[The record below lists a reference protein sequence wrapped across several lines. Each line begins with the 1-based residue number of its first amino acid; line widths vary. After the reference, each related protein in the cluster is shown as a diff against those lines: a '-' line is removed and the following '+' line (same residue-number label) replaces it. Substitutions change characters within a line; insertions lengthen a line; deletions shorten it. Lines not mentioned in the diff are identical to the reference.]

1 MAATGTRATSRRDWL
16 GCVSCYLM
24 VGTALVVGY
33 YQVPPSGSGRV
44 VRVVVYCA
52 ASASAAAAVL
62 YGMIKNRPEPRLPW
76 LLLAASQVVYAAAD
90 TTFYVSHYLLGS
102 TAYPSFADPLYI
114 AHYPL
119 VVAALTL
126 LIRRR
131 TPGRDLPSLLDAA
144 VLGVVGAMLSWLY
157 LIGPQARADSP
168 LLVKLTSLTYP
179 VMDLAMLAVALRL
192 ILGGGRRPAAF
203 FLLSTNLLAILT
215 ADTVYVWQQLVG
227 SYQAG
232 NFLDAIWLGG
242 NMALGAAALHPTV
255 AQLGDRCP
263 PRDASLGPARIAA
276 LTAAALIAPATLIVQ
291 HLRGAA
297 ADVPAI
303 AVACAVLF
311 VLTITRLAVLVAD
324 QRQVA
329 ITDALTGLRTRRFF
343 QAQLPVEVAR
353 ARRNGRPMAV
363 FIIDVDHF
371 KSINDRHGHPAGDQ
385 ALIEIASRL
394 RAAARAGDL
403 LARYG
408 GEEFALL
415 VRDAGPGELPG
426 IAERL
431 RQRVA
436 RGPITVCA
444 GTRVAVTV
452 SVGTA
457 SFPVHAE
464 DPNELI
470 AAADR
475 ALYAAKARGRD
486 SVVVGEGPGLA
497 LDGVGE
503 QIPAAVDYLC
513 HLADIVD
520 ARMSPHEHSRAVGRW
535 AMLVAAE
542 IGVDAHVA
550 RSVGLAGR
558 LHDIGK
564 ILVPEAVLAKPGRP
578 DEEEW
583 RLLRQH
589 PDHGHRLVAA
599 VPGMA
604 AVAEIIRQ
612 HHERFDGS
620 GYPRGLRGTDIR
632 LEARILA
639 VCDSW
644 AAMLAD
650 RAYQPAMSVAE
661 ARGQLIAARAGQF
674 DPCVVDAF
682 LGMVDGGRID
692 RPHRAAGP
700 TREGWVDGAAVD
712 LGSVVPLPH
721 SGEGR

>member
-1 MAATGTRATSRRDWL
+1 MY
-16 GCVSCYLM
+16 CV
-24 VGTALVVGY
+24 
-33 YQVPPSGSGRV
+33 
-44 VRVVVYCA
+44 
-52 ASASAAAAVL
+52 ASASAAATVL
-62 YGMIKNRPEPRLPW
+62 YGVAKNRPEPRLPW
-76 LLLAASQVVYAAAD
+76 LFLAASQVVYAAAD

-102 TAYPSFADPLYI
+102 IAYPSLADPLYI

-131 TPGRDLPSLLDAA
+131 TPGGDLPSLLDAA
-144 VLGVVGAMLSWLY
+144 VLAVVAAMLSWLY

-192 ILGGGRRPAAF
+192 ILGVGRRPAAF
-203 FLLSTNLLAILT
+203 FLLSTNLVAIFT
-215 ADTVYVWQQLVG
+215 ADTSYVWQQLAG
-227 SYQAG
+227 TYHAG

-242 NMALGAAALHPTV
+242 NLALGAAALHPTV

-263 PRDASLGPARIAA
+263 PRDASLGPARLVA
-276 LTAAALIAPATLIVQ
+276 LTAAALVAPATLVVQ
-291 HLRGAA
+291 HLSGELR
-297 ADVPAI
+297 DVPVI
-303 AVACAVLF
+303 AAACAVLF
-311 VLTITRLAVLVAD
+311 VLTITRLAVLVAN
-324 QRQVA
+324 QRRVA

-343 QAQLPVEVAR
+343 QSQLPVEVAR
-353 ARRNGRPMAV
+353 ARRASRPLAV

-371 KSINDRHGHPAGDQ
+371 KSINDRYGHPAGDQ
-385 ALIEIASRL
+385 ALIEIAGRL
-394 RAAARAGDL
+394 KAAARGADL

-415 VRDAGPGELPG
+415 VCDADPNDLPG

-436 RGPITVCA
+436 SQPITVST

-457 SFPVHAE
+457 CFPLHAE
-464 DPNELI
+464 DPNELV

-486 SVVVGEGPGLA
+486 SVVVGEMAGMIVEGA
-497 LDGVGE
+497 AEHG
-503 QIPAAVDYLC
+503 PAALDYLC
-513 HLADIVD
+513 HLADLVD
-520 ARMSPHEHSRAVGRW
+520 TRMSPHEHSRAVGRW

-542 IGVDAHVA
+542 FGAEVTSPHRA
-550 RSVGLAGR
+550 GLAGR
-558 LHDIGK
+558 LHDVGK
-564 ILVPEAVLAKPGRP
+564 ILLPEAVLAQPGRP

-589 PDHGHRLVAA
+589 PDYGYRLVAA

-612 HHERFDGS
+612 HHERFDGG
-620 GYPRGLRGTDIR
+620 GYPRGLRGSDIR

-644 AAMLAD
+644 AAMLAE
-650 RAYQPAMSVAE
+650 RAYQPALTVPE
-661 ARGQLIAARAGQF
+661 ARDQLIGGRGSQY
-674 DPCVVDAF
+674 DPQVVDAF
-682 LGMVDGGRID
+682 LDLLDRGHID
-692 RPHRAAGP
+692 RL
-700 TREGWVDGAAVD
+700 TRGGAAFGDGRLNDHAVV
-712 LGSVVPLPH
+712 LGSGVRVPSPGDGH
-721 SGEGR
+721 